1 MVAKKAELRLKIQ
14 KLETL
19 HDAIQN
25 AVLDAGGVIPPE
37 TLPKLRLC
45 LTELH
50 GARWNTI
57 WQLDKLTGD
66 GSVCWNSNTNH
77 WETARLVIG
86 GEGAFSGSISMN
98 R

>member
-19 HDAIQN
+19 HDTIENAILE
-25 AVLDAGGVIPPE
+25 ATGVISTE
-37 TLPKLRLC
+37 TLAKLRQC

-57 WQLDKLTGD
+57 WQLCDLERAHPTTKEKD
-66 GSVCWNSNTNH
+66 RPADA
-77 WETARLVIG
+77 ETVTKQ
-86 GEGAFSGSISMN
+86 
-98 R
+98 

>member
-57 WQLDKLTGD
+57 WQLCDLERAHPT
-66 GSVCWNSNTNH
+66 NTNTKEKDRPADA
-77 WETARLVIG
+77 ETVTQK
-86 GEGAFSGSISMN
+86 
-98 R
+98 

>member
-37 TLPKLRLC
+37 TLQKLRLC

-57 WQLDKLTGD
+57 WQLCDLER
-66 GSVCWNSNTNH
+66 NH
-77 WETARLVIG
+77 PTKEKDRPTDAGTVT
-86 GEGAFSGSISMN
+86 E
-98 R
+98 